1 MYFNNQMFNP
11 QYVNRQ
17 FYQDNLSQIQQYNFE
32 QDKEVANAVRAIHDL
47 LKSIKKLDNQHQE
60 VAFWACLAEIAREN
74 NWR

>member
-1 MYFNNQMFNP
+1 MFNP